1 LVGGKISNGQ
11 LKLKSR
17 VCARG
22 FTLLELVIYISIF
35 AVLVGIAS
43 SSFLNFS
50 HKYRLQRAIWDIHS
64 KMNYARF
71 KAVFSGTKFRLSFN
85 PDGYTLER
93 YDQDLK
99 TWNAEMGNI
108 LEGVHVQANNSPI
121 FHPQGTVS
129 NLASITV
136 SNASGSYKI
145 TLAISGRIKVVKL

>member
-1 LVGGKISNGQ
+1 M
-11 LKLKSR
+11 
-17 VCARG
+17 
-22 FTLLELVIYISIF
+22 
-35 AVLVGIAS
+35 GIAS

-50 HKYRLQRAIWDIHS
+50 HKYRLQRAVWDIHS

-99 TWNAEMGNI
+99 TWNVEMGNI

-136 SNASGSYKI
+136 SNTSGSYKI

>member
-1 LVGGKISNGQ
+1 M
-11 LKLKSR
+11 
-17 VCARG
+17 RG
-22 FTLLELVIYISIF
+22 FTLLELVICISIF
-35 AVLVGIAS
+35 ALLMGIAS

-50 HKYRLQRAIWDIHS
+50 HKYRLQRAVWDIHS

-99 TWNAEMGNI
+99 TWNVEMGNI

-136 SNASGSYKI
+136 SNTSGSYKI

>member
-1 LVGGKISNGQ
+1 M
-11 LKLKSR
+11 KSR